1 MNGSDIFALT
11 AIGAGV
17 AQMASTA
24 PAPNWV
30 AILTIVSL
38 VLVVL
43 ERLGKVVPELDHLRG
58 GGDDEIQRGFGRGAV
73 VDAED
78 VLADPVV
85 D

>member
-43 ERLGKVVPELDHLRG
+43 ERLGKVAMMVMAWRESRRKPP
-58 GGDDEIQRGFGRGAV
+58 GA
-73 VDAED
+73 
-78 VLADPVV
+78 
-85 D
+85 